1 MIASTANLNA
11 DQLRAV
17 EHPGGHLL
25 VLAGPGTGKTKVLV
39 ARIAHLV
46 GERGVSPDRI
56 LALTF
61 SRRAAAAVRPPLLF
75 EQQLDDHPL
84 VRQVHA
90 RPVRRVDRNR
100 L

>member
-1 MIASTANLNA
+1 MGPLLPMIEVSLTRLLLQRRFQALEGFN
-11 DQLRAV
+11 
-17 EHPGGHLL
+17 L
-25 VLAGPGTGKTKVLV
+25 VL
-39 ARIAHLV
+39 
-46 GERGVSPDRI
+46 
-56 LALTF
+56 
-61 SRRAAAAVRPPLLF
+61 PPLLF

>member
-1 MIASTANLNA
+1 MNRASRGYRT
-11 DQLRAV
+11 
-17 EHPGGHLL
+17 H
-25 VLAGPGTGKTKVLV
+25 V
-39 ARIAHLV
+39 A
-46 GERGVSPDRI
+46 P
-56 LALTF
+56 
-61 SRRAAAAVRPPLLF
+61 RAAAAVRPPLLF